1 MDPRLSELV
10 DLKIEQLRH
19 YNEITSRIIYE
30 DIDGVGELIERR
42 QEIVTAVDGISMEM
56 KALINQQSIERKD
69 TINALLS
76 FEEISGLTGAMAELA
91 EKIAKLRKVTDEAI
105 ANEKAAQEKLTKVRD
120 EIYSELSKSAKG
132 KKLVNYFGATAVD
145 VTKGSKFN
153 QTN

>member
-56 KALINQQSIERKD
+56 KALINQQTIERKD

-105 ANEKAAQEKLTKVRD
+105 ANERAAQEKLTKVRD

>member
-56 KALINQQSIERKD
+56 KALINQQSIGRKD
-69 TINALLS
+69 TINALLG

-105 ANEKAAQEKLTKVRD
+105 ANERAAQEKLTKVRD

>member
-105 ANEKAAQEKLTKVRD
+105 ANERAAQEKLTKVRD

>member
-69 TINALLS
+69 TINALLG

-105 ANEKAAQEKLTKVRD
+105 ANERAAQEKLTKVRD